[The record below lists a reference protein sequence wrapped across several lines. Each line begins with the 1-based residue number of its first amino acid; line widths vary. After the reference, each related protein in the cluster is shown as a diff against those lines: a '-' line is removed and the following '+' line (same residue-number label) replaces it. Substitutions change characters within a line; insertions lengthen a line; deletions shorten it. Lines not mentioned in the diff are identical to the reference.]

1 MTSIGW
7 PDWGASFRF
16 PVDPQ
21 QCVVFSQA
29 RNDGATGSTAIYA
42 LAAGEVVVV
51 AAMSVGINYSIVG
64 DAVPYSAISCSAGVD
79 GAHGAQQLIIA
90 EIVSNSIDLH
100 QYNQGLA
107 TDTALDAAIAIFG
120 GNAGNTISWTY
131 ALFGTNSIV
140 AYCNAILYK
149 TA

>member
-1 MTSIGW
+1 MSSIGW
-7 PDWGASFRF
+7 PDWGASYRF
-16 PVDPQ
+16 PVNPS

-29 RNDGATGSTAIYA
+29 RNDGATGATTIYT

-64 DAVPYSAISCSAGVD
+64 DAVPFSGVAVTKSID
-79 GAHGAQQLIIA
+79 GAGALQQLIIA
-90 EIVSNSIDLH
+90 EIASNSIDLH

-107 TDTALDAAIAIFG
+107 TDTALDAPIAIFG
-120 GNAGNTISWTY
+120 GAAGNVIEWNFSLY
-131 ALFGTNSIV
+131 GTASIV
-140 AYCNAILYK
+140 AYANVILYK